1 MHVFTEGFL
10 WRSAVPILKLKKKK
24 MGCEGSKNVSMGGKD
39 SNMKLLTDRNNLP
52 LEIMSSN
59 VP

>member
-1 MHVFTEGFL
+1 ML
-10 WRSAVPILKLKKKK
+10 SLKAFFGGQLCQFSNKKK
-24 MGCEGSKNVSMGGKD
+24 MGCEGFKNVSMGEKY

-59 VP
+59 VS